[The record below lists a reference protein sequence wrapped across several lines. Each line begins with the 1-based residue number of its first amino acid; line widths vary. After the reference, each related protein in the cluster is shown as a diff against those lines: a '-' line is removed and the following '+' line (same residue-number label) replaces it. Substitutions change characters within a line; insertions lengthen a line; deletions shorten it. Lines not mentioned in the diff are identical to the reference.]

1 MCQRYLAETSILD
14 FRSEAIQALIA
25 ERGWASIDPP
35 AARIGAAYDFVRNDI
50 LFGYNSDD
58 ALPASRV
65 LADGYGQCNTKGGTL
80 LMALLRALDIP
91 CRFHGFTIDKS
102 LQRGIVPELIYPI
115 APRNI
120 IHSWVEVLIDGKWIN
135 LEGFILDQSVLGGA
149 LQESF
154 PDRTSLCAYGAGG
167 TDCLQAPPRI
177 EWSGQSTYIQ
187 KTGINHDF
195 GVFDSPDAFY
205 KEHRQLSGLR
215 GLLYR
220 LVIRHW
226 MNRRVARIRQ
236 GHVPTIPPGGGG
248 DNLLPKHAPIN
259 LKEAM

>member
-1 MCQRYLAETSILD
+1 MSQKYLAETPILD
-14 FRSEAIQALIA
+14 FRSDAIQALIA
-25 ERGWASIDPP
+25 ERGWSSLDPT
-35 AARIGAAYDFVRNDI
+35 ARIGTAYDFVRNEI

-65 LADGYGQCNTKGGTL
+65 LADGYGQCNTKGTL

-91 CRFHGFTIDKS
+91 CRFHGFTIDKG
-102 LQRGIVPELIYPI
+102 LQRGVVPELVYPL
-115 APRNI
+115 APRSI
-120 IHSWVEVLIDGKWIN
+120 IHSWVEVLIDGNWIN
-135 LEGFILDQSVLGGA
+135 LEGFILDQGVLGA
-149 LQESF
+149 LQETF
-154 PDRTSLCAYGAGG
+154 PDRTSLCAYGAG
-167 TDCLQAPPRI
+167 TDCLQAPPV

-195 GVFDSPDAFY
+195 GVFDSPDDFY
-205 KEHRQLSGLR
+205 KDHRQLSGLR

-236 GHVPTIPPGGGG
+236 GHVPIIPGGAG
-248 DNLLPKHAPIN
+248 NLLPKQAPII
-259 LKEAM
+259 LKEAL

>member
-1 MCQRYLAETSILD
+1 MSQKYLAETPILD
-14 FRSEAIQALIA
+14 FQSGAIQALIA
-25 ERGWASIDPP
+25 ERGWASLDTI
-35 AARIGAAYDFVRNDI
+35 ARIGAAYDFVRNDI

-58 ALPASRV
+58 ALPATRV
-65 LADGYGQCNTKGGTL
+65 LADGYGQCNTKGTL

-91 CRFHGFTIDKS
+91 CRFHGFTIDKG
-102 LQRGIVPELIYPI
+102 LQRGVVPELIYPI

-135 LEGFILDQSVLGGA
+135 LEGFILDQGVLGA
-149 LQESF
+149 LQEAF
-154 PDRTSLCAYGAGG
+154 PDRTSLCAYGAG
-167 TDCLQAPPRI
+167 TDCLQAPRV

-195 GVFDSPDAFY
+195 GVFDSPDDFY
-205 KEHRQLSGLR
+205 KEHRQLSGVR

-236 GHVPTIPPGGGG
+236 GHVPTIPGG
-248 DNLLPKHAPIN
+248 DGNLLPKHAPTT
-259 LKEAM
+259 LKEAV

>member
-1 MCQRYLAETSILD
+1 MSQAYLAETPTLD
-14 FRSEAIQALIA
+14 FRSDAIQALIA
-25 ERGWASIDPP
+25 ERGWAFLNSVD
-35 AARIGAAYDFVRNDI
+35 RIGAAYNFVRNDI

-58 ALPASRV
+58 ALPASHV
-65 LADGYGQCNTKGGTL
+65 LADGYGQCNTKGTL

-102 LQRGIVPELIYPI
+102 LQRGVVPELIYPI

-120 IHSWVEVLIDGKWIN
+120 IHSWVEVLIDDQWIN
-135 LEGFILDQSVLGGA
+135 LEGFILDQSVLAA
-149 LQESF
+149 LQKTF
-154 PDRTSLCAYGAGG
+154 PDRTSLCAYGAG
-167 TDCLQAPPRI
+167 TNCLQAPRV

-195 GVFDSPDAFY
+195 GVFDSPDDFY

-220 LVIRHW
+220 LVIRRW

-236 GHVPTIPPGGGG
+236 GYVPTIPGGEGS
-248 DNLLPKHAPIN
+248 LLPKQALTT
-259 LKEAM
+259 LKEAV

>member
-1 MCQRYLAETSILD
+1 MSQKYLAETPILD
-14 FRSEAIQALIA
+14 FRSDAIQALIA
-25 ERGWASIDPP
+25 ERGWSSLDPT
-35 AARIGAAYDFVRNDI
+35 ARIGTAYDFVRNEI

-65 LADGYGQCNTKGGTL
+65 LADGHGQCNTKGTL
-80 LMALLRALDIP
+80 LMALLRALNIP
-91 CRFHGFTIDKS
+91 CRFHGFTIDKG
-102 LQRGIVPELIYPI
+102 LQRGVVPELVFPL

-135 LEGFILDQSVLGGA
+135 LEGFILDQGVLGA
-149 LQESF
+149 LQETF
-154 PDRTSLCAYGAGG
+154 PDRTSLCAYGAG
-167 TDCLQAPPRI
+167 TDCLQAPPV

-195 GVFDSPDAFY
+195 DVFDSPDDFY
-205 KEHRQLSGLR
+205 KDHHQLSGFR

-236 GHVPTIPPGGGG
+236 GYVPIIPGGAE
-248 DNLLPKHAPIN
+248 NLLPKQAPII
-259 LKEAM
+259 LKEAV

>member
-1 MCQRYLAETSILD
+1 MSQEFLTETPILD
-14 FRSEAIQALIA
+14 FRSGAIQALIA
-25 ERGWASIDPP
+25 ERGWASLDPL
-35 AARIGAAYDFVRNDI
+35 ARIGAAYNFVRNEI

-58 ALPASRV
+58 TLPASRV
-65 LADGYGQCNTKGGTL
+65 LADGYGQCNTKGTL

-102 LQRGIVPELIYPI
+102 LQRGVVPELIYPI

-120 IHSWVEVLIDGKWIN
+120 IHSWVEVLMDGKWIN
-135 LEGFILDQSVLGGA
+135 LEGFILDQGVLGA
-149 LQESF
+149 LQATF
-154 PDRTSLCAYGAGG
+154 PERTSLCAYSAG
-167 TDCLQAPPRI
+167 TDCLQAPRV

-195 GVFDSPDAFY
+195 GVFDSPDDFY

-236 GHVPTIPPGGGG
+236 GHVPTIPGGEG
-248 DNLLPKHAPIN
+248 NLIPKQAPIN
-259 LKEAM
+259 LKEAV

>member
-1 MCQRYLAETSILD
+1 MFQRYLAETPILD
-14 FRSEAIQALIA
+14 FRSDTIQALIA
-25 ERGWASIDPP
+25 ERGWASSDSV
-35 AARIGAAYDFVRNDI
+35 ARIGAAYEFVRNDI
-50 LFGYNSDD
+50 LFGYNRDD

-65 LADGYGQCNTKGGTL
+65 LADGYGQCNTKGTL

-102 LQRGIVPELIYPI
+102 LQRGVVPELIYPI

-135 LEGFILDQSVLGGA
+135 LEGFILDQSVLGA
-149 LQESF
+149 LQKSF
-154 PDRTSLCAYGAGG
+154 PDRTSLCAYGAG
-167 TDCLQAPPRI
+167 TDCLQAPRI

-205 KEHRQLSGLR
+205 KEHRQLTGLR

-220 LVIRHW
+220 HVIRHW

-236 GHVPTIPPGGGG
+236 GLVPTIPGGGE
-248 DNLLPKHAPIN
+248 NLLPKHAPIN